1 MTMSGMIPTK
11 ERTCLTI
18 AGRRPSRAPIQFA
31 ISTTLGTV
39 ADTRTNRV
47 SARILVR
54 VKQTSNV
61 LPRLSFNKWTSS
73 IAILSDQVSLAL
85 DRKADG
91 YWQFDCGEHVLII
104 PPYTSQETNC
114 NAEGGVSP
122 ISRQR
127 VPLLRLSPSQ
137 RCCDEEMN
145 GHTVVILQTS

>member
-1 MTMSGMIPTK
+1 MVGTLRQTAKTMVTSSGTAPTK

-31 ISTTLGTV
+31 ISTTLGAV

-73 IAILSDQVSLAL
+73 IAILGDLVSLAL
-85 DRKADG
+85 DSKADC
-91 YWQFDCGEHVLII
+91 YSQLDCGEHVLII
-104 PPYTSQETNC
+104 PPDTS
-114 NAEGGVSP
+114 
-122 ISRQR
+122 
-127 VPLLRLSPSQ
+127 
-137 RCCDEEMN
+137 
-145 GHTVVILQTS
+145 